1 MYLGEAGEA
10 YFLDEKELDE
20 TAGENSQSNQS
31 STSYDSNSKL
41 NEIPPITVTDVDEVV
56 KSGVDDSSSLQTAKN
71 SQDLE
76 KRDSLSANVDHHK
89 AAFFY
94 SDGEITPEQ
103 TSPAVSR
110 PPSPKSDTE
119 AEIKVLLIK
128 SYYNVQ
134 KLYKKMTLK
143 SSKTYLS
150 RLNILK

>member
-10 YFLDEKELDE
+10 YFLEDKELDE

-31 STSYDSNSKL
+31 SSSYDSNSKL
-41 NEIPPITVTDVDEVV
+41 NEIPPITVTDVDDVV
-56 KSGVDDSSSLQTAKN
+56 KSGVVDSASLQPAKN
-71 SQDLE
+71 SQDSE
-76 KRDSLSANVDHHK
+76 KRESLNANVDHK

-119 AEIKVLLIK
+119 AEIKVIIIK
-128 SYYNVQ
+128 SYYNVL
-134 KLYKKMTLK
+134 KLYK
-143 SSKTYLS
+143 
-150 RLNILK
+150 N